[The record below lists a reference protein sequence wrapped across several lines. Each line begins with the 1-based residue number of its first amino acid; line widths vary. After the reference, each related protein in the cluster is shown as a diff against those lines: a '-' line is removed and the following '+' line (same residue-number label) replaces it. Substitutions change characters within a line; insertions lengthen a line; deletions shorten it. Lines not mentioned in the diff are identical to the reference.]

1 MILSY
6 MTWLCSPLVGEN
18 SWQGN
23 SIHLCFDPFIIYI
36 VSVECSHFYR
46 REAEMILTLIPPKCT
61 NKNAFLHYLPIRQ
74 DKLNLNK
81 TYHLYCLSALHG
93 HHNNIIILNHHSCNM
108 IWLLN
113 TWCVKVHL
121 VILFCI
127 ICWLYKSM
135 LIRIQLFVIFTT

>member
-6 MTWLCSPLVGEN
+6 MTWLHLWERTADKVTAFIYVLTHSLYILYQWSVATFTEGKQRWFSPSSPQN
-18 SWQGN
+18 AQ
-23 SIHLCFDPFIIYI
+23 
-36 VSVECSHFYR
+36 
-46 REAEMILTLIPPKCT
+46 T